1 MITNKA
7 SDAGIFLWMVYQTM
21 QKMDLDAANIFASVH
36 LPDQPPDKSVRR
48 DNSTQRYRTSCRKK
62 CTSIS
67 RSSHRISF
75 S

>member
-48 DNSTQRYRTSCRKK
+48 DNATQRR
-62 CTSIS
+62 
-67 RSSHRISF
+67 F
-75 S
+75 